1 MCGHSQWWGWGGET
15 WLILASMNWIII
27 GYMTALLFL
36 SVLQVEEGP
45 YLFLP
50 VPQVSLEVEATVRS
64 FSCRTLL
71 S

>member
-1 MCGHSQWWGWGGET
+1 MVILSGGAVGGET
-15 WLILASMNWIII
+15 LLASMDWVLI
-27 GYMTALLFL
+27 GYLAALLFL
-36 SVLQVEEGP
+36 SVLQVQEGP